1 MMNVARP
8 FLAVP
13 FGFGFRKGDI
23 SAMNRALLVLVLL
36 FATATAAQNPPA
48 SSAGPSAAELQ
59 KRTEAFVRNIFAW
72 GPEYQV
78 KVGVLKPA
86 SLPGFYQVTIEVS
99 VGSASD
105 TALMYIS
112 KDGRHLIRGDV
123 LDTNEDPFAEN
134 RRKISLEGRP
144 SLGPAA
150 ARVVVVDFSDFQCPH
165 CRQLDQLLRELQPRY
180 PQVRFVSKHFPLSQ
194 IHPWAETA
202 HLAAECTQRLN
213 PAAYRKVHHAIFD
226 RQDKITTESVWQTML
241 EVTGQAGVDPVD
253 FKACMVAPETKAAV
267 QKDVAEGQAVK
278 IANTPTVFVNG
289 RRVVGG
295 DPQILRQYIDY
306 ELSAG
311 AKP

>member
-1 MMNVARP
+1 MRREIVA
-8 FLAVP
+8 
-13 FGFGFRKGDI
+13 
-23 SAMNRALLVLVLL
+23 LVLL
-36 FATATAAQNPPA
+36 FIAPLAAQSPPA
-48 SSAGPSAAELQ
+48 SALTTAELQ
-59 KRTEAFVRNIFAW
+59 KRTETFVRKIFAW
-72 GPEYQV
+72 GPEY
-78 KVGVLKPA
+78 KVSVGELKTA

-134 RRKISLEGRP
+134 RRKITLAGRP
-144 SLGPAA
+144 SRGPES

-165 CRQLDQLLRELQPRY
+165 CRQLDQVLRELQPRY
-180 PQVRFVSKHFPLSQ
+180 PQVRFVSKFFPLSQ

-202 HLAAECTQRLN
+202 SLAAECVQRHA
-213 PAAYRKVHHAIFD
+213 PASYWTFHHAVFD
-226 RQDKITTESVWQTML
+226 QQEKITTENVWQTML
-241 EVTGQAGVDPVD
+241 DLSSQAGMEQAP

-267 QKDVAEGQAVK
+267 QKDLADGQAVK

-295 DPQILRQYIDY
+295 DPHVLRQYIDY
-306 ELSAG
+306 ELSA
-311 AKP
+311 ALPKP